1 MCFRTHA
8 NGKLR
13 LVAEGADDPVV
24 DAWRG
29 LLVAHS
35 RLVPAVEADLRAAGQ
50 VPLSWYDVLLEL
62 NAAPDRRLRMSE
74 LGHRAVLSR
83 TRVSRIVDELAAA
96 GLAERQ
102 PDQADGRSSFAVLT
116 AAGRD
121 ALRRAWP
128 VYREAIRRH
137 LTAGLT
143 LPQCRELAALLDQL
157 IAGAEAGQPVAIR
170 QVTGRQRASAACLSA
185 ASVTGMPRRASSVRR
200 AIWASASSPNRW
212 WNLVMPSGRNSQDSV
227 TRVPPSTGVNV

>member
-1 MCFRTHA
+1 VTKGPASSSPAQADGVTNGPA
-8 NGKLR
+8 NNVPAEAGG
-13 LVAEGADDPVV
+13 ATEGAATADGSVSGGADAATEDGSVSGSAAGDPAV

-74 LGHRAVLSR
+74 LGQRTVLSR
-83 TRVSRIVDELAAA
+83 TRVSRVVDELAAA

-102 PDQADGRSSFAVLT
+102 PDQADGRSSFAALT
-116 AAGRD
+116 PAGRE

-128 VYREAIRRH
+128 VYRQAIHRQLAAR
-137 LTAGLT
+137 LT
-143 LPQCRELAALLDQL
+143 PQQCRDLATLLGQL
-157 IAGAEAGQPVAIR
+157 ITADDLDPPVTI
-170 QVTGRQRASAACLSA
+170 G
-185 ASVTGMPRRASSVRR
+185 G
-200 AIWASASSPNRW
+200 
-212 WNLVMPSGRNSQDSV
+212 
-227 TRVPPSTGVNV
+227 

>member
-1 MCFRTHA
+1 MTEEA
-8 NGKLR
+8 
-13 LVAEGADDPVV
+13 ATSTGATPRPADPAV

-35 RLVPAVEADLRAAGQ
+35 KLVPAVEADLRAAGQ
-50 VPLSWYDVLLEL
+50 IPLSWYDVLLEL
-62 NAAPDRRLRMSE
+62 NAAPERRLRMSE
-74 LGHRAVLSR
+74 LGQRVVLSR
-83 TRVSRIVDELAAA
+83 TRVSRIMDELAAA

-137 LTAGLT
+137 LAAGLT
-143 LPQCRELAALLDQL
+143 LPQCRDLAMLLDQV
-157 IAGAEAGQPVAIR
+157 IKGAEAVPL
-170 QVTGRQRASAACLSA
+170 VT
-185 ASVTGMPRRASSVRR
+185 
-200 AIWASASSPNRW
+200 I
-212 WNLVMPSGRNSQDSV
+212 
-227 TRVPPSTGVNV
+227 TR

>member
-1 MCFRTHA
+1 MTEEGHR
-8 NGKLR
+8 
-13 LVAEGADDPVV
+13 VAGGADIAEATGTGGAKAARASRPEDPAV

-50 VPLSWYDVLLEL
+50 IALSWYDVLLEL
-62 NAAPDRRLRMSE
+62 NAAPERRLRMSE
-74 LGHRAVLSR
+74 LGQRVVLSR
-83 TRVSRIVDELAAA
+83 TRVSRIMDELAAA

-116 AAGRD
+116 PAGRD

-137 LTAGLT
+137 LAAGLT
-143 LPQCRELAALLDQL
+143 PEQCRDLAALLGQV
-157 IAGAEAGQPVAIR
+157 IEAAEDDLPLTAKP
-170 QVTGRQRASAACLSA
+170 TASMAHRTS
-185 ASVTGMPRRASSVRR
+185 
-200 AIWASASSPNRW
+200 
-212 WNLVMPSGRNSQDSV
+212 
-227 TRVPPSTGVNV
+227 

>member
-1 MCFRTHA
+1 MTKGPASSSPAQADGVTNGSA
-8 NGKLR
+8 NN
-13 LVAEGADDPVV
+13 VPAEAGGVTKGAATADGSVSGGADAATEDGSVSRGAAGDPAV

-74 LGHRAVLSR
+74 LGQRTVLSR
-83 TRVSRIVDELAAA
+83 TRVSRVVDELAAA

-102 PDQADGRSSFAVLT
+102 PDQADGRSSFAALT
-116 AAGRD
+116 PAGRE

-128 VYREAIRRH
+128 VYRQAIHRQ
-137 LTAGLT
+137 LTARLT
-143 LPQCRELAALLDQL
+143 PQQCRDLATLLGQL
-157 IAGAEAGQPVAIR
+157 ITADDLDLPVTI
-170 QVTGRQRASAACLSA
+170 G
-185 ASVTGMPRRASSVRR
+185 G
-200 AIWASASSPNRW
+200 
-212 WNLVMPSGRNSQDSV
+212 
-227 TRVPPSTGVNV
+227 

>member
-1 MCFRTHA
+1 MTKGPASSSPAQADGVTNGPA
-8 NGKLR
+8 NKVPAEAGG
-13 LVAEGADDPVV
+13 ATEGAATADGPVSRGADAATEAGSVSGGGAGDPAV

-74 LGHRAVLSR
+74 LGQRTVLSR
-83 TRVSRIVDELAAA
+83 TRVSRVVDELAAA

-102 PDQADGRSSFAVLT
+102 PDQADGRSSFAALT
-116 AAGRD
+116 PAGRE

-128 VYREAIRRH
+128 VYRQAIHRQ
-137 LTAGLT
+137 LTARLT
-143 LPQCRELAALLDQL
+143 PQQCRDLATLLGQL
-157 IAGAEAGQPVAIR
+157 ITADDLDPPVTI
-170 QVTGRQRASAACLSA
+170 G
-185 ASVTGMPRRASSVRR
+185 G
-200 AIWASASSPNRW
+200 
-212 WNLVMPSGRNSQDSV
+212 
-227 TRVPPSTGVNV
+227 

>member
-1 MCFRTHA
+1 MTEQA
-8 NGKLR
+8 TGSGAAD
-13 LVAEGADDPVV
+13 VAAGPAMADATVQIGISDTAGAAETASTAGAGETRSTAGSSGTAGRPEDPAV

-62 NAAPDRRLRMSE
+62 NAAPERRLRMSE
-74 LGHRAVLSR
+74 LGQRVVLSR

-96 GLAERQ
+96 GLVERQ

-116 AAGRD
+116 SAGRD

-128 VYREAIRRH
+128 VYREAIHRH
-137 LTAGLT
+137 LAAGLSV
-143 LPQCRELAALLDQL
+143 PQCRELALLLDHV
-157 IAGAEAGQPVAIR
+157 IKGAETIGPIAR
-170 QVTGRQRASAACLSA
+170 
-185 ASVTGMPRRASSVRR
+185 
-200 AIWASASSPNRW
+200 
-212 WNLVMPSGRNSQDSV
+212 
-227 TRVPPSTGVNV
+227 

>member
-1 MCFRTHA
+1 
-8 NGKLR
+8 
-13 LVAEGADDPVV
+13 VAEGPGGGKAESAEVGAGSAAEDPVV

-35 RLVPAVEADLRAAGQ
+35 RLVPAIEADLRAAGQ

-74 LGHRAVLSR
+74 LGQRAVLSR
-83 TRVSRIVDELAAA
+83 TRVSRVVDELAAA

-116 AAGRD
+116 AQGQD

-128 VYREAIRRH
+128 VYRQAIHRH
-137 LTAGLT
+137 VAARLTT
-143 LPQCRELAALLDQL
+143 QQCRELAALLGQA
-157 IAGAEAGQPVAIR
+157 IAAEEV
-170 QVTGRQRASAACLSA
+170 SLL
-185 ASVTGMPRRASSVRR
+185 RR
-200 AIWASASSPNRW
+200 
-212 WNLVMPSGRNSQDSV
+212 PS
-227 TRVPPSTGVNV
+227 

>member
-1 MCFRTHA
+1 M
-8 NGKLR
+8 
-13 LVAEGADDPVV
+13 EGAATADGSVSGGTVGDPAV

-74 LGHRAVLSR
+74 LGQGTVLSR
-83 TRVSRIVDELAAA
+83 TRVSRVVDELAAA

-102 PDQADGRSSFAVLT
+102 PDQADGRSSFAALT
-116 AAGRD
+116 PAGRE

-128 VYREAIRRH
+128 VYRQAIHRQ
-137 LTAGLT
+137 LTARLT
-143 LPQCRELAALLDQL
+143 PQQCRDLATLLGQL
-157 IAGAEAGQPVAIR
+157 
-170 QVTGRQRASAACLSA
+170 TAADDL
-185 ASVTGMPRRASSVRR
+185 
-200 AIWASASSPNRW
+200 
-212 WNLVMPSGRNSQDSV
+212 D
-227 TRVPPSTGVNV
+227 PPITIGG

>member
-1 MCFRTHA
+1 MTEAGSGGRM
-8 NGKLR
+8 
-13 LVAEGADDPVV
+13 AEAGSGGSAARPEDPAV

-50 VPLSWYDVLLEL
+50 VSLSWYDVLLEL
-62 NAAPDRRLRMSE
+62 NAAPERRLRMSE
-74 LGHRAVLSR
+74 LGQRVVLSR

-102 PDQADGRSSFAVLT
+102 PDQADGRSSFAVLS
-116 AAGRD
+116 AAGQD

-137 LTAGLT
+137 LAAGLT
-143 LPQCRELAALLDQL
+143 VPQCRELAALLDHV
-157 IAGAEAGQPVAIR
+157 IKAAEAIGPPA
-170 QVTGRQRASAACLSA
+170 
-185 ASVTGMPRRASSVRR
+185 
-200 AIWASASSPNRW
+200 
-212 WNLVMPSGRNSQDSV
+212 V
-227 TRVPPSTGVNV
+227 TR

>member
-1 MCFRTHA
+1 MCSRTHA
-8 NGKLR
+8 TGKVEPMTEQATGSGAAE
-13 LVAEGADDPVV
+13 VAAGPAMADAAVQIGISDTAGSGETRSTEGSAGTASREDSPGTVSTAGSAGTAGRPEDPAV

-35 RLVPAVEADLRAAGQ
+35 RLLPAVEADLRAAGQ

-62 NAAPDRRLRMSE
+62 NAAPERRLRMSE
-74 LGHRAVLSR
+74 LGQRVVLSR

-116 AAGRD
+116 SAGRD

-128 VYREAIRRH
+128 VYREAIHRH
-137 LTAGLT
+137 LAAGLSV
-143 LPQCRELAALLDQL
+143 PQCRELALLLDHV
-157 IAGAEAGQPVAIR
+157 IKGAEAIGPI
-170 QVTGRQRASAACLSA
+170 
-185 ASVTGMPRRASSVRR
+185 
-200 AIWASASSPNRW
+200 
-212 WNLVMPSGRNSQDSV
+212 
-227 TRVPPSTGVNV
+227 TR